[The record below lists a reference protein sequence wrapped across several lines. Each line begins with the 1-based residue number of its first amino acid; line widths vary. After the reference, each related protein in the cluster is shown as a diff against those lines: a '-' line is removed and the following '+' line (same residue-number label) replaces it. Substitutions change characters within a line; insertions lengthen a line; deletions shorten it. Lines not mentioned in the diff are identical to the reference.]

1 MTNLFQHTFP
11 DGLRVIHLPVKSK
24 VAYCGFLINVG
35 SRDEADSEQGMAH
48 FVEHMIFKGTTKRK
62 SWHILNRMETVGG
75 ELNASTSKEETFVYS
90 VFLKEDFSRAG
101 ELLCDLV
108 CNSVFPIS
116 ELEKERDVIF
126 DEINSYRDNPP
137 ELIYDDF
144 ENIIFE
150 NNQLGHNILGEE
162 KILETFDTQKTLD
175 FYKRW
180 YQPSNMI
187 FFSMG
192 DFDFKTV
199 LKLIDKHYKPMQ
211 VKPVTHN
218 RISPHPVGTCD
229 IRQDRNTY
237 QGHVIIGNKAF
248 SMNDERRTALAVMN
262 NILGGPGMNSRL
274 NIALREK
281 KGYVYNVE
289 SNFSAYTDS
298 GIFSIYFGTD
308 KENIDKCLTIV
319 NKEIGRAHV

>member
-1 MTNLFQHTFP
+1 MLF
-11 DGLRVIHLPVKSK
+11 RS
-24 VAYCGFLINVG
+24 
-35 SRDEADSEQGMAH
+35 
-48 FVEHMIFKGTTKRK
+48 
-62 SWHILNRMETVGG
+62 
-75 ELNASTSKEETFVYS
+75 
-90 VFLKEDFSRAG
+90 
-101 ELLCDLV
+101 
-108 CNSVFPIS
+108 
-116 ELEKERDVIF
+116 
-126 DEINSYRDNPP
+126 SYRDNPA
-137 ELIYDDF
+137 ELIYDDV
-144 ENIIFE
+144 ENISFE

-319 NKEIGRAHV
+319 NKESSKLRDSSLNSSQLNAAKKQLIGQIGISSENI